1 MGNVIVVTSGKG
13 GVGKTTITANLGCAL
28 AKLGE
33 KVCLIDADIGLKN
46 LDIVLG
52 LENRI
57 VYTMIDVVNGKVSP
71 QEALVKH
78 KMLKNLYLL
87 PASQIA
93 TKEMISPNDMKAIV
107 KELIPHFDYII
118 IDSPAGIERGFRNA
132 VAPAERVLVVTT
144 PELPAV
150 SDADR
155 VIGLLENFGFSDEK
169 INVIINRFKPHM
181 VKKGEMLTTDDIKHT
196 LSLEIIAVIPDSED
210 IIVASNT
217 GIPVSLNGNSRISK
231 NFENLARRIRGE
243 GVPLEND
250 FVTVSKGLI
259 DTLKDFFSKLKRG

>member
-144 PELPAV
+144 PELPAI

-250 FVTVSKGLI
+250 FVTVSKGFL

>member
-1 MGNVIVVTSGKG
+1 M
-13 GVGKTTITANLGCAL
+13 
-28 AKLGE
+28 
-33 KVCLIDADIGLKN
+33 
-46 LDIVLG
+46 
-52 LENRI
+52 ENRI

-144 PELPAV
+144 PELPAI

-155 VIGLLENFGFSDEK
+155 VIGLLETSD
-169 INVIINRFKPHM
+169 FPM
-181 VKKGEMLTTDDIKHT
+181 
-196 LSLEIIAVIPDSED
+196 
-210 IIVASNT
+210 
-217 GIPVSLNGNSRISK
+217 
-231 NFENLARRIRGE
+231 RR
-243 GVPLEND
+243 
-250 FVTVSKGLI
+250 
-259 DTLKDFFSKLKRG
+259 